1 MQFVQRGPEVVLLG
15 ERGDVQ
21 QHRRPQRGTQV
32 TGAEG
37 QVPQAGVTCETQ
49 LVLQGLDPLP
59 HSQPAM
65 THSQPAMTDIQPGDD
80 RHPTS
85 DDTQPT
91 R

>member
-49 LVLQGLDPLP
+49 LVLQGLNPLP

-65 THSQPAMTDIQPGDD
+65 THSQPGDD
-80 RHPTS
+80 TQPTS
-85 DDTQPT
+85 DDT
-91 R
+91 